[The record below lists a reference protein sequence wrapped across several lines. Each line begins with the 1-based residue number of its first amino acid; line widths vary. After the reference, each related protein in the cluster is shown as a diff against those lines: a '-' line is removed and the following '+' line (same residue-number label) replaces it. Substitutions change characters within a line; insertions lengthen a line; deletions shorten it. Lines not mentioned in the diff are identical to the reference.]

1 MKEIKLIA
9 LYYYICESYDTE
21 LSWICQ
27 RFSNN
32 SDPRFSD
39 IECLSIYLY
48 AMIEEEKYQLKSIYD
63 YADRYL
69 RSWFPTLPSYQAFSK
84 RINRLS
90 GIFPYLLKRMLA
102 DTPIGAVTFAVSLL
116 DSLPIMTCSG
126 RRKGKVAPELTDNG
140 YCSTKKQ
147 HYYGVK
153 LHAMAFR
160 VPGSL
165 PFPELLRLTPAS
177 RHDLVAVKE
186 DLKRLHGR
194 QVYADKAYANQPFH
208 QQLATRK
215 QTIIMTPIKLKVGQS
230 EWERAFNKAADQLF
244 SRAVSA
250 IRQPIE
256 SLFAWLIEK
265 TDIQRA
271 SKVRSTKG
279 LMVHIFGRF
288 AAAWATKVPALN
300 P

>member
-1 MKEIKLIA
+1 
-9 LYYYICESYDTE
+9 
-21 LSWICQ
+21 
-27 RFSNN
+27 
-32 SDPRFSD
+32 
-39 IECLSIYLY
+39 
-48 AMIEEEKYQLKSIYD
+48 
-63 YADRYL
+63 
-69 RSWFPTLPSYQAFSK
+69 
-84 RINRLS
+84 
-90 GIFPYLLKRMLA
+90 
-102 DTPIGAVTFAVSLL
+102 
-116 DSLPIMTCSG
+116 
-126 RRKGKVAPELTDNG
+126 
-140 YCSTKKQ
+140 
-147 HYYGVK
+147 
-153 LHAMAFR
+153 
-160 VPGSL
+160 L

>member
-1 MKEIKLIA
+1 MKDIKLIA

-32 SDPRFSD
+32 SVPCFSD
-39 IECLSIYLY
+39 VECLCIYLY
-48 AMIEEEKYQLKSIYD
+48 AIIEEEKYQIKSIYD
-63 YADRYL
+63 DANRYL
-69 RSWFPTLPSYQAFSK
+69 RSWFTTLPSYQAFNA

-90 GIFPYLLKRMLA
+90 MVFPHLVKRMLA
-102 DTPIGAVTFAVSLL
+102 DTPTGAVNFKISVL

-126 RRKGKVAPELTDNG
+126 RRAGKVATELTDKG

-147 HYYGVK
+147 HYFGLK
-153 LHAMAFR
+153 LHAMAFQ
-160 VPGSL
+160 VPGRL
-165 PFPELLRLTPAS
+165 PFPERLILSPAS
-177 RHDLVAVKE
+177 RHDLVAVKGALLQTK
-186 DLKRLHGR
+186 DR
-194 QVYADKAYANQPFH
+194 QVYADKAYANQSFRKE
-208 QQLATRK
+208 LAEQN
-215 QTIIMTPIKLKVGQS
+215 QTMIMTPIKLKVGQS
-230 EWERAFNKAADQLF
+230 QWERVFNKAADQLF

-250 IRQPIE
+250 VRQPIE
-256 SLFAWLIEK
+256 SLFAWIMEK

-279 LMVHIFGRF
+279 LLAHIFGRF
-288 AAAWATKVPALN
+288 AAAWASKVPALN